1 MRCGPASPASG
12 CNWWPQRINS
22 RLTSKQLTFFDLQS
36 GTLTQLKPVT
46 DISIGK
52 NMDKHAT
59 RRIAKIPVL
68 GWTILAAF
76 RAKIALGY
84 LHAPLL
90 NFSRWLL
97 TSRETTNFT
106 YDLEEHNRL
115 YLASMLSDILNV
127 NFSTIETYITEIES
141 NDRLKR
147 HIADMTANSDLAF
160 MADAQV
166 RFGRRIGWYA
176 TARALKP
183 RVIVE
188 TGVDKGLG
196 SCILTAA
203 LRKNKEEGF
212 DGKYYGTDINPEA
225 GYLLRG
231 DYAELGRILYG
242 DSLQSLAKLEDE
254 IDMFI
259 NDSDHSAEY
268 EYQEYLTVF
277 DKLSSHA
284 IVLGDN
290 SHCSDS
296 LLKFSLETGRHFIF
310 FQEKPLRHW
319 YPGAGIGISFNRS
332 STRA

>member
-1 MRCGPASPASG
+1 
-12 CNWWPQRINS
+12 
-22 RLTSKQLTFFDLQS
+22 
-36 GTLTQLKPVT
+36 
-46 DISIGK
+46 
-52 NMDKHAT
+52 MDKNIK
-59 RRIAKIPVL
+59 RRLAKTPVL
-68 GWTILAAF
+68 GRTILMTF
-76 RAKIALGY
+76 RAKTALGY
-84 LHAPLL
+84 LHDPLR

-97 TSRETTNFT
+97 SSRETTNFT
-106 YDLEEHNRL
+106 YDLEEHNRR
-115 YLASMLSDILNV
+115 YLAAMLADILNL
-127 NFSTIETYITEIES
+127 NFSTIETYITEIEKD
-141 NDRLKR
+141 DRLKR
-147 HIADMTANSDLAF
+147 HIADMTTKSDLAF

-176 TARALKP
+176 TVRAVKP

-225 GYLLRG
+225 GYLLSG
-231 DYAELGRILYG
+231 EYAEFGRILYG
-242 DSLQSLAKLEDE
+242 DSLQSLANLADE
-254 IDMFI
+254 IDLFI
-259 NDSDHSAEY
+259 NDSDHSADY
-268 EYQEYLTVF
+268 EYREYLTVCR
-277 DKLSSHA
+277 KLSHHA

-296 LLKFSLETGRHFIF
+296 LLRFSLETGRHFVF
-310 FQEKPLRHW
+310 FQERPLKHW